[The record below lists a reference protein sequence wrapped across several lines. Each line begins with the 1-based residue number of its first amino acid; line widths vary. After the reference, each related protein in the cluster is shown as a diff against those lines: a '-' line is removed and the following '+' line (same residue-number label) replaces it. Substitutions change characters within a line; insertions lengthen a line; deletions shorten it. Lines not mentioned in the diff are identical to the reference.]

1 LSRNFSRDCVVVQSC
16 AELDLMDWAKLD
28 IVDHFVCGEFLADVV
43 VGG

>member
-1 LSRNFSRDCVVVQSC
+1 
-16 AELDLMDWAKLD
+16 MDWAKLD